1 MNDPAAKPGL
11 QTSRVLLAFALAPM
25 LPAFYSA
32 MFFAQ
37 PWAFP
42 IGMALSYPAAL
53 LLGAPLLMILRRREW
68 LGWWQLSLCGL
79 VCALP
84 VIWLYWYVGT
94 PPHLEPFS
102 WPGAL
107 TVFAW
112 GGFSGFSFW
121 LLAISGTTPISLP
134 MLFGAGISF

>member
-11 QTSRVLLAFALAPM
+11 QTSRLLLGFALAPM

-42 IGMALSYPAAL
+42 IGMLMSYPAAL
-53 LLGAPLLMILRRREW
+53 LLGLPLFLILRRRGW
-68 LGWWQLSLCGL
+68 IGWWQTSLCGL
-79 VCALP
+79 ICALP
-84 VIWLYWYVGT
+84 VVWLYRHVGT
-94 PPHLEPFS
+94 PPHLEPFH
-102 WPGAL
+102 WLGAL
-107 TVFAW
+107 TVMAW
-112 GGFSGFSFW
+112 GAFSGFSFW
-121 LLAISGTTPISLP
+121 LLAVSGTTPISLP